1 MAETVNIG
9 EIANK
14 LSEELFDSFFW
25 KSHPKRDENFKCVDP
40 EHLSDG
46 AKPKQKDTHPG
57 DVVFYYSDPYLG
69 RRVYLHTDL
78 KSYSKET
85 IGPVKIRAALKSL
98 AMSVECAR
106 QSAEYRTIY
115 STPQDEN
122 FEIKGLLF
130 VHNHDHKYKGSFQE
144 AIAKTDLS
152 TLPIAPHVY
161 IHFLGPVDI
170 DRLFT
175 ISNDVIRL
183 KYQKLLPEDYS
194 FYYPDLVMWRRHGDV
209 WGQPATIE
217 ALTAP
222 YFIIKYPSTDRTDPG
237 YIIYYNRQGASVAEF
252 EYLLDS
258 LSRYQM
264 LEPEE
269 QIRIR
274 IVHSEPDTNYKSN
287 FLSATNKYAKVWGF
301 EPKRQEILERITID
315 PVTAV
320 STSYALSDMGWRD
333 KK

>member
-1 MAETVNIG
+1 M
-9 EIANK
+9 
-14 LSEELFDSFFW
+14 
-25 KSHPKRDENFKCVDP
+25 HPNRDQNFKCTDS

-46 AKPKQKDTHPG
+46 ATPKQKSTHPG
-57 DVVFYYSDPYLG
+57 DVVFFYSDPYLG
-69 RRVYLHTDL
+69 RCVYLHTDL

-85 IGPVKIRAALKSL
+85 IGPIKIRAALKSL

-106 QSAEYRTIY
+106 RSAEYRTIY
-115 STPQDEN
+115 SIPDDEN
-122 FEIKGLLF
+122 FEVKGLLF
-130 VHNHDHKYKGSFQE
+130 VHNHDHKYKSSFQE
-144 AIAKTDLS
+144 AITKTDLS

-161 IHFLGPVDI
+161 IHFLGPADI

-175 ISNDVIRL
+175 ISNDILRF
-183 KYQKLLPEDYS
+183 KYQNVLPENYS

-209 WGQPATIE
+209 WAQPATIE

-222 YFIIKYPSTDRTDPG
+222 YFIIKYPATEKSDPG

-264 LEPEE
+264 LEPDE

-274 IVHSEPDTNYKSN
+274 IVHSEPDSNYKSN
-287 FLSATNKYAKVWGF
+287 FLSATNKYAKAWGF
-301 EPKRQEILERITID
+301 ELKRQEILERIRIEQ
-315 PVTAV
+315 VNAV
-320 STSYALSDMGWRD
+320 STSYALSNMGWRD